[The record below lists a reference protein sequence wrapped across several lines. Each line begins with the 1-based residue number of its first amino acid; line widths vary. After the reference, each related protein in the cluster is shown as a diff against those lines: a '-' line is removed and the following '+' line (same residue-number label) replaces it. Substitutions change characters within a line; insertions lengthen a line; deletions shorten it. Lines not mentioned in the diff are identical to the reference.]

1 MMGQNHSLSIHSCN
15 IYVPHKFS
23 ALSRILG
30 SLNFYVQQRGWE
42 AVSQDA
48 TSLVRAEVLGLSP
61 YPQLEE
67 SVAGK
72 HLLMVGGAKISV
84 AFARAKQLGLKVTLV
99 DDASLESVRL
109 PAESLCART

>member
-1 MMGQNHSLSIHSCN
+1 MLGQNRSLSIHSCN

-30 SLNFYVQQRGWE
+30 SLNFYVQHRGWK
-42 AVSQDA
+42 AVAQDA
-48 TSLVRAEVLGLSP
+48 TSLVRAEVLNLSP

-72 HLLMVGGAKISV
+72 HVLMVGGAKIYV
-84 AFARAKQLGLKVTLV
+84 ALARAKQLGLKVTLV
-99 DDASLESVRL
+99 DDASLESV
-109 PAESLCART
+109 S